1 MKVTRSYWLGLS
13 SGFILS
19 AMLAL
24 VISPLSG
31 QALSLQNP
39 NPLQTPQN
47 SQTQENQSS
56 TSTMTPPNTFSNS
69 SAAQTVQGPPL
80 NPQNASK
87 IEQNFVIPHGSS
99 SERIA
104 DLLVAQGLIKD
115 KVAFLQKAHQMGVES
130 KFRSGTFNLSLGLTP
145 EELINRLVKN

>member
-24 VISPLSG
+24 VISPLQG

-39 NPLQTPQN
+39 TTLQTPQN
-47 SQTQENQSS
+47 SQTQENKSP
-56 TSTMTPPNTFSNS
+56 TSPMT
-69 SAAQTVQGPPL
+69 
-80 NPQNASK
+80 PQNAFSNASSAHTVQDPSLNTQNATK
-87 IEQNFVIPHGSS
+87 IELNFVIPQGAS

-115 KVAFLQKAHQMGVES
+115 KVAFLEKAHQMGVES
-130 KFRSGTFNLSLGLTP
+130 KFRAGTFNLSRGLTP
-145 EELINRLVKN
+145 KELINRLVKN